1 MFQGWRY
8 VASVSVVRAS
18 GLEIAGPTF
27 VHRQRLHF
35 PPESGKTPLVLSETP
50 PHIDEALSV
59 CREVLDMD
67 VAYLSSIDGEEQEIL
82 HVAGDGD
89 EIEIRPGRTISL
101 ADTYCARMLLGQI
114 DNLVADAGAEPELVD
129 VAGPAAYVGVPLE
142 LHDGSIFGTLCA
154 ASGQPRPDLAERDV
168 RFVRVLARVLAAEL
182 DRERLREA
190 FAELDRRERDRAYA
204 IQLYREV
211 LQELV
216 LARYAMDR
224 HDERGTSKHL
234 ARATEHTRK
243 VVERLLP
250 DDIEPGG
257 LRGSEEPSR

>member
-1 MFQGWRY
+1 LHSLPQ
-8 VASVSVVRAS
+8 S
-18 GLEIAGPTF
+18 GE
-27 VHRQRLHF
+27 
-35 PPESGKTPLVLSETP
+35 TPAVLSETP

-82 HVAGDGD
+82 HVAGESDT
-89 EIEIRPGRTISL
+89 IEIRPGLTVPL
-101 ADTYCARMLLGQI
+101 ADTYCARMLGGQI
-114 DNLVADAGAEPELVD
+114 DNLVADAGEEPELAD

-142 LHDGSIFGTLCA
+142 LHDGSVFGTLCA

-204 IQLYREV
+204 I
-211 LQELV
+211 EL
-216 LARYAMDR
+216 
-224 HDERGTSKHL
+224 
-234 ARATEHTRK
+234 
-243 VVERLLP
+243 
-250 DDIEPGG
+250 
-257 LRGSEEPSR
+257 